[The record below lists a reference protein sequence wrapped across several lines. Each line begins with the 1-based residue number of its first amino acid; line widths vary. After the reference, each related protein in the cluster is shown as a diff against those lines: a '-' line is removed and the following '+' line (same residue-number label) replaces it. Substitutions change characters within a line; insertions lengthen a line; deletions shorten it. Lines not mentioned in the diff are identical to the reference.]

1 MYFSPIKN
9 LRQIAKSGID
19 QLFKNDKRGQVS
31 YLVVRSINHH
41 LKTKKRERV
50 RAEMLNVLLSL
61 KLYHLESTK
70 DIATGHLQAL
80 MKKDKV
86 SKILYFS
93 SFFDFYE
100 KCKTD
105 KKKFH
110 LYIFRKNVKK

>member
-105 KKKFH
+105 KKKIH